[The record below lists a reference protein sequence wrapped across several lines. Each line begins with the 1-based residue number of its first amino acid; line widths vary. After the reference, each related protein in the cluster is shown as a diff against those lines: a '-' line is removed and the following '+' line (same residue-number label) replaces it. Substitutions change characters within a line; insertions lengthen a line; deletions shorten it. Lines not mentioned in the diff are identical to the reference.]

1 MAVIG
6 AAARGLSVARSEHQA
21 SEQGR
26 AKGGG
31 EAGSAGAPKRTVL
44 HGSAPVNAPIK
55 APELNRMTAAY
66 AAIALHLLC
75 IGRLGMGTSR

>member
-1 MAVIG
+1 VAVIG
-6 AAARGLSVARSEHQA
+6 ATARGLSVARSEHQA

-26 AKGGG
+26 AKSGGQ
-31 EAGSAGAPKRTVL
+31 EASAGAPNRTFL
-44 HGSAPVNAPIK
+44 HGSSPLKALIK

-75 IGRLGMGTSR
+75 ISRLGMGTSR